1 MRGRRRRRRKKR
13 RLARRGGGAW
23 GKRDAGWD
31 QNEGEE
37 EAEIKAD
44 PLGRLRTRM
53 HAINAVVVDACMLL
67 LMISRCRCC

>member
-37 EAEIKAD
+37 EE
-44 PLGRLRTRM
+44 
-53 HAINAVVVDACMLL
+53 VD
-67 LMISRCRCC
+67 